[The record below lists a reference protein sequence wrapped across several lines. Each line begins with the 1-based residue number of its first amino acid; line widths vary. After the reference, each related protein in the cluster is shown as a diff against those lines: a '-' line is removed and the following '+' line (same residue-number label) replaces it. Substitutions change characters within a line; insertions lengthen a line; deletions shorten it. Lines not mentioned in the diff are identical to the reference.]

1 MLKNMGSNMRRILIA
16 SLGGLLLLVAA
27 TGVAAL
33 LVFQR
38 LQAGEAAQR
47 ARLLE
52 HSTWL
57 RRVENGINLSGTL
70 ARDYAADPKAS
81 DAQALL
87 SKLSQVEEE
96 TKAAMAQTSGSEEK
110 LRGEIALY
118 WKELD
123 FMLEMARKRAS
134 PAIDAYFR
142 RMMAERRESMLGI
155 TAEISAALDRRW
167 RQGEADLAALYS
179 RLRWMLAAE
188 MALVIGLGLVLSL
201 GAGRRLLQ
209 LEKETLSLSAQ
220 LEQAQEEE
228 RRSIACELHDEIG
241 QAVSGIVLDIGRV
254 ASLPESAPLR
264 AQLSAISDAAER
276 TVEAVRRIALS
287 LRPSMLDDLGLV
299 AALEWQ
305 AREVGNRTGLD
316 IEVCAED
323 SAGEMPDA
331 QRTCIYRVTQ
341 EALQNCARH
350 AGASAVRVALL
361 RASST
366 VTLAVEDNGKGFPS
380 DRIRGLGLLGMEE
393 RVTRLG
399 GSFRIRS
406 APGRGTTLSVE
417 LPL

>member
-1 MLKNMGSNMRRILIA
+1 MLENMGSNMRRILIA

-47 ARLLE
+47 ARLMN
-52 HSTWL
+52 HTTWL
-57 RRVENGINLSGTL
+57 RRVENGIYLSGSL
-70 ARDYAADPKAS
+70 ARDYAADPNAME
-81 DAQALL
+81 APALL
-87 SKLSQVEEE
+87 SKLTQVEDE
-96 TKAAMAQTSGSEEK
+96 TNAAMARASGSEGN
-110 LRGEIALY
+110 LRGEVLLY

-123 FMLEMARKRAS
+123 FMLEMARKRPS

-142 RMMAERRESMLGI
+142 RVMAERRESMLGI
-155 TAEISAALDRRW
+155 TAEISMALDHQW
-167 RQGEADLAALYS
+167 RQGEADLAALYN
-179 RLRWMLAAE
+179 RLRWILAAE
-188 MALVIGLGLVLSL
+188 MALVIALGLVLSV

-209 LEKETLSLSAQ
+209 LEGETRSLSAQ

-228 RRSIACELHDEIG
+228 RRSIARELHDEIG
-241 QAVSGIVLDIGRV
+241 QAVSGIVLDIGRT
-254 ASLPESAPLR
+254 ASLAESAPLR
-264 AQLSAISDAAER
+264 AQLSVISNAAER

-350 AGASAVRVALL
+350 ANASAVRVALA
-361 RASST
+361 RAT
-366 VTLAVEDNGKGFPS
+366 NAVTLAVEDNGKGFPS
-380 DRIRGLGLLGMEE
+380 GRTRGLGLVGMEE

-399 GSFRIRS
+399 GSLRIRS